1 MTTDIEEEL
10 ACRLLEYAGCGDI
23 DTDIDIGNVTVSV
36 RGYIKVYG
44 YTEDDFRCGYMNGT
58 GYSVTTSA
66 DIRLSFDAKEYDDDG
81 NLLEDAPE
89 IDGDAVKEY
98 LYGEIFD

>member
-10 ACRLLEYAGCGDI
+10 ACRLLEYA
-23 DTDIDIGNVTVSV
+23 
-36 RGYIKVYG
+36 
-44 YTEDDFRCGYMNGT
+44 

-98 LYGEIFD
+98 LYGEILD